1 MRVLV
6 FLLITL
12 FPGLSHAA
20 GSALLR
26 WQDTRQSVSKAADGR
41 YCKQSLETVRV
52 VSQPEGFLLAFSELR
67 HA

>member
-6 FLLITL
+6 FLLSHF
-12 FPGLSHAA
+12 FPALSRGRVCTAA
-20 GSALLR
+20 LAGYPA
-26 WQDTRQSVSKAADGR
+26 VSLGTADGR